1 MDRHSHVEAEVII
14 LLGEANMAIE
24 YQEHLPGC
32 RPCFVIWLQVQ
43 SHGKSLLV
51 LAHRRVDAFLSRTD
65 SFEGRPEV
73 S

>member
-24 YQEHLPGC
+24 YQEHLPGWRAC
-32 RPCFVIWLQVQ
+32 LVIWLQVQ

-51 LAHRRVDAFLSRTD
+51 LVHRRVDAFLSRTD
-65 SFEGRPEV
+65 SFEGRLEV

>member
-24 YQEHLPGC
+24 YQEHLPGWRAC
-32 RPCFVIWLQVQ
+32 LVIWLQVQ
-43 SHGKSLLV
+43 SQGKSLLV
-51 LAHRRVDAFLSRTD
+51 LAHGRVDAFLSRTD
-65 SFEGRPEV
+65 SFEGRLEV